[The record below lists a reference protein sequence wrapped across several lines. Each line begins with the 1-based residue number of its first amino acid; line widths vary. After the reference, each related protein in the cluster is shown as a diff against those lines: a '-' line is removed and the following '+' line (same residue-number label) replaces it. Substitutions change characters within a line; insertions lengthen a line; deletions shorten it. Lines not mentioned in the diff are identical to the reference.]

1 MWISSVAAEETNIV
15 PMTQDIHPALHQ
27 LERCR
32 PWLEPALEG
41 GFFSWSD
48 VQSLMLSGS
57 LLLWEGRKSAILTE
71 DVTYPQHKAVQVWLA
86 GGDMDEIIAMTP
98 GLEAAARMRGCD
110 RVLIEGREGWQKALS
125 ALDYKPF
132 SFTVVKEL

>member
-1 MWISSVAAEETNIV
+1 
-15 PMTQDIHPALHQ
+15 
-27 LERCR
+27 
-32 PWLEPALEG
+32 
-41 GFFSWSD
+41 
-48 VQSLMLSGS
+48 MLSGS

-125 ALDYKPF
+125 GLGYKPF

>member
-1 MWISSVAAEETNIV
+1 VAAEQTNIV
-15 PMTQDIHPALHQ
+15 ALNEDLHPQLRQ

-32 PWLEPALEG
+32 EWLEPALEG
-41 GFFSWSD
+41 GFFQWSD
-48 VQSLMLSGS
+48 VQGLMLSGA
-57 LLLWEGRKSAILTE
+57 LLLWEGKKSAILTE
-71 DVTYPQHKAVQVWLA
+71 DVTYPHHRAVQVWLA

-110 RVLIEGREGWQKALS
+110 RVLIEGREGWQKAL
-125 ALDYKPF
+125 AGLDYKPF